1 MILIINVW
9 LWKLDE
15 FCRNYP
21 LASIW
26 CSVCVCVC
34 VLQIKYYL
42 DEENHWALDM
52 KELQRSID
60 EARASDTCFPRAIV
74 VINPGN
80 PTGECYVFLMHRWSG
95 LSVFF
100 HIDHPFLYI
109 SHFCYSFFFACISE
123 PESVKQL

>member
-1 MILIINVW
+1 MQ
-9 LWKLDE
+9 
-15 FCRNYP
+15 R
-21 LASIW
+21 
-26 CSVCVCVC
+26 VCVC

-80 PTGECYVFLMHRWSG
+80 PTGECYVFLMHR
-95 LSVFF
+95 
-100 HIDHPFLYI
+100 
-109 SHFCYSFFFACISE
+109 
-123 PESVKQL
+123 